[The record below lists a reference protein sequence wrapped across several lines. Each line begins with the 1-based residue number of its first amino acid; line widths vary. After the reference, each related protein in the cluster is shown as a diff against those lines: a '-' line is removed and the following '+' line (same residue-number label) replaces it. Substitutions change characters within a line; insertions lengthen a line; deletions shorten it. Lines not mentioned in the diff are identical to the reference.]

1 MRFKKLQVI
10 FYSVM
15 LNILL
20 VVSANAETENECFE
34 KVSRGIFKFNQG
46 FDNII
51 LEPVAKVYNK
61 LPEPVRNGTGNFTSN
76 IATLLSIPN
85 HLLQGEL
92 RLAGHATGS
101 FVVNTTIGIL
111 DLVTLLLY

>member
-1 MRFKKLQVI
+1 MILKNLQVI

-20 VVSANAETENECFE
+20 VSANAETENECFE
-34 KVSRGIFKFNQG
+34 TVSRGIFKFNQG
-46 FDNII
+46 FDSII

-61 LPEPVRNGTGNFTSN
+61 LPEPVKNGTGNFTSN

-85 HLLQGEL
+85 HL
-92 RLAGHATGS
+92 
-101 FVVNTTIGIL
+101 FKVK
-111 DLVTLLLY
+111 